1 MGAREDHREGRF
13 EEEIGVKER
22 QKTKKP
28 PLYRVFLLND
38 DYTTM
43 DFVVHIL
50 ENIFQK
56 SPVEA
61 TRIMLHVHKNGK
73 GLAGVYTRDIAETK
87 IAEVHGLARKSNFP
101 LQCTM
106 EKE

>member
-1 MGAREDHREGRF
+1 MSNSKLTF
-13 EEEIGVKER
+13 EEDLQVRTR
-22 QKTKKP
+22 QKQKSPSLFK
-28 PLYRVFLLND
+28 VFLLND

-50 ENIFQK
+50 ENVFQK
-56 SPVEA
+56 PPAEA
-61 TRIMLHVHKNGK
+61 TQIMLHVHKKGV

-87 IAEVHGLARKSNFP
+87 VAIVHELARKNEFP
-101 LQCTM
+101 LKCTM